1 MSQPSQPN
9 LSQDELPT
17 QRIPRVKMPAPQS
30 SRQEK
35 ADPGAADP
43 PAVMAAE
50 KADAHREL
58 GKDKLDGAQHYRK
71 RVEEAQLPD
80 NLRKAA
86 LREVGKLERTSD
98 QSPESGYIRIW
109 LDTVLGLPWSTQT
122 TDPIDIQ
129 PAHEVDPAA
138 TETDKVAQNKAEP
151 AAAPA
156 ERPDTAPAGS
166 KDDDTIE
173 MPAVRALP
181 GGGPHRQK
189 LSTQQGKPERAAT
202 GTQKAVQT
210 KAEPASAD
218 PHKTAK
224 AATVL
229 EEARQPS
236 PQLREQQVLGP
247 VPVEEPPEKKHFQ
260 WLALGATVAAA
271 LLIGA
276 LLFDASRDGGVTA
289 KSVFTASG
297 TSPTVRS
304 PTSEPSDE
312 TTDTGGEPTIQ
323 LEDVAGSARAY
334 KPVRIE
340 GVYRGGA
347 DTFVRVQR
355 WEEGSW
361 VFFRL
366 PTRTDPSGRF
376 TAYVGLGTG
385 RHRLRMVDPRSGVT
399 SEPFVL
405 VVKG

>member
-35 ADPGAADP
+35 ADPGAGDP
-43 PAVMAAE
+43 PAVKAAE
-50 KADAHREL
+50 KTDAQREL

-98 QSPESGYIRIW
+98 QSPGSGYIRTW
-109 LDTVLGLPWSTQT
+109 LDTVLSLPWITQT

-129 PAHEVDPAA
+129 PRHEVDPAA
-138 TETDKVAQNKAEP
+138 IETEKAAQNKAEP
-151 AAAPA
+151 AAARA
-156 ERPDTAPAGS
+156 ERPDTAPAGP
-166 KDDDTIE
+166 KDDDTVEI
-173 MPAVRALP
+173 PAVRALP
-181 GGGPHRQK
+181 SGGPPRQK
-189 LSTQQGKPERAAT
+189 LSTQQGKPEPAAT
-202 GTQKAVQT
+202 DTQKAVQT
-210 KAEPASAD
+210 KAEPAAAN

-224 AATVL
+224 AATEL
-229 EEARQPS
+229 DEARHPS

-247 VPVEEPPEKKHFQ
+247 VPVEEPPGKHLR
-260 WLALGATVAAA
+260 WLALGATVSAA

-289 KSVFTASG
+289 KSVSTASA
-297 TSPTVRS
+297 TAPTVRS
-304 PTSEPSDE
+304 PTSKSSDE
-312 TTDTGGEPTIQ
+312 STDTGGESTIQ

>member
-289 KSVFTASG
+289 KSVSTASG